1 MYVSAIFLIVSA
13 LIFVGFLANYF
24 FDRTKIP
31 DSLILIILGILLG
44 PVANVFFPESI
55 IAQIFRPEVFEEFA
69 GLMASLAIMVI
80 MFETGLNLDIKKV
93 IIEAPRSFFYATA
106 HYFFTSI
113 LSGAVAAL
121 LFGWDWPFAL
131 MLGFLLGGT
140 SAAVVIP
147 LGKRLGL
154 DSEEQTILELESTIT
169 NVYNVILVM
178 AIAQYILTPATD
190 WRYPIQSI
198 LAAFSISIV
207 FGALIGYFWQKVL
220 KRLQA
225 TPFSYMLT
233 FAVLMAFYAIM
244 SEFGGNGP
252 LFALVFGLTLTNVH
266 LISPLRMVNMIQ
278 LHREISFF
286 IRVFFFVFLGVI
298 FKFSANPLHWVFVG
312 LLSIFSLTGR
322 YLAARFMGIK
332 SSVEMAALLPRGLGE
347 AVLSA
352 LLLQMFSDSGEYL
365 PIINDMVQIVS
376 IAIIMTNVLGALMV
390 WYILRQREKVQ
401 SEEASSSAQTTSM

>member
-1 MYVSAIFLIVSA
+1 
-13 LIFVGFLANYF
+13 
-24 FDRTKIP
+24 
-31 DSLILIILGILLG
+31 
-44 PVANVFFPESI
+44 
-55 IAQIFRPEVFEEFA
+55 
-69 GLMASLAIMVI
+69 
-80 MFETGLNLDIKKV
+80 
-93 IIEAPRSFFYATA
+93 
-106 HYFFTSI
+106 
-113 LSGAVAAL
+113 
-121 LFGWDWPFAL
+121 
-131 MLGFLLGGT
+131 
-140 SAAVVIP
+140 
-147 LGKRLGL
+147 
-154 DSEEQTILELESTIT
+154 
-169 NVYNVILVM
+169 
-178 AIAQYILTPATD
+178 
-190 WRYPIQSI
+190 
-198 LAAFSISIV
+198 
-207 FGALIGYFWQKVL
+207 
-220 KRLQA
+220 
-225 TPFSYMLT
+225 
-233 FAVLMAFYAIM
+233 M